1 LVTGA
6 IVHHRVGAGY
16 IARIIAILGSM
27 ASPTVLSDQRLSR
40 RRQPV
45 G

>member
-1 LVTGA
+1 
-6 IVHHRVGAGY
+6 
-16 IARIIAILGSM
+16 M